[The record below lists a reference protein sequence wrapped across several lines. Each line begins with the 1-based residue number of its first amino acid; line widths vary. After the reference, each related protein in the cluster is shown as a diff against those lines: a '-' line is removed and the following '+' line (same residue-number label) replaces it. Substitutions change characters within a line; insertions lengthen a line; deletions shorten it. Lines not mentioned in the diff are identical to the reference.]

1 MKFPLFYVM
10 TEEIQS
16 GKIQNKILL
25 FFQLHFMLN
34 FIIHKIKKYKL
45 WKTSGIP
52 FRSLISFI
60 YSGYTYNRQGFFPEK
75 K

>member
-45 WKTSGIP
+45 
-52 FRSLISFI
+52 
-60 YSGYTYNRQGFFPEK
+60 
-75 K
+75 